1 MSSCRRISAETYRDE
16 DQLGL
21 AAAESLQGAA
31 VAQHNLARLD
41 DEGKL
46 FTVSVKHDQRLL
58 QIETDLGANGLG
70 VGLGLLGGH
79 CDGSVVSEEE
89 KS

>member
-1 MSSCRRISAETYRDE
+1 MFAATYRDK

-21 AAAESLQGAA
+21 AAAEGLQGAP

-46 FTVSVKHDQRLL
+46 FFVLVRNGQK
-58 QIETDLGANGLG
+58 IPKIKTDLGANGLG